1 MGIKESQ
8 FKPSIVERNAYPGI
22 DPDELEQGKNDE
34 EEEHH
39 MSPDKAETTALQ
51 HLKGKNQGHYYSGME
66 KAKEQGMLKDMV
78 SPTARPTPII
88 GVAIRGSVTG
98 GLPSGADQTGIS
110 PNTPTGRLGGY
121 EPIPIAKDNSELI
134 DKTPKNS
141 AICSS
146 RPISEPTGN
155 DGEKH
160 AHQVQNDVGEP
171 PQAVTGASEDSDDT
185 LTLKSAV
192 PKDIEVGGVEG
203 NDMDGEED
211 EEGSDPES
219 ATELRESKKSENTD
233 GFKPMGRFKPTG
245 RYAEEM
251 AESSDSESDDD
262 IKESVLAVAAGT
274 AAGTMAYRAAKDL
287 WKNRKCKK
295 CKKNKSECDCEKDKK
310 EVNEGK
316 HKSGCTCGFCAN
328 KGKMGK
334 KKEGGPSA
342 ADNVKKSFKKKK
354 EVDEGEEKN
363 NDNNPE
369 FKEKDEQQWRKD
381 RSASAAG
388 DNVRKSFEK
397 DSKENMEETY
407 KKHKKL
413 MNEKLGLDNGPK
425 YSNGNGGVP
434 TTTLLELKQSLQEKA
449 ISGTMNKKE
458 SETFRLIQEVLTKR
472 KL

>member
-1 MGIKESQ
+1 
-8 FKPSIVERNAYPGI
+8 
-22 DPDELEQGKNDE
+22 
-34 EEEHH
+34 

-219 ATELRESKKSENTD
+219 ATEL
-233 GFKPMGRFKPTG
+233 
-245 RYAEEM
+245 
-251 AESSDSESDDD
+251 
-262 IKESVLAVAAGT
+262 
-274 AAGTMAYRAAKDL
+274 
-287 WKNRKCKK
+287 
-295 CKKNKSECDCEKDKK
+295 
-310 EVNEGK
+310 NEGK
-316 HKSGCTCGFCAN
+316 HKGGCTCGFCKN

-381 RSASAAG
+381 RSASSAG
-388 DNVRKSFEK
+388 DDVRKSFEK

-413 MNEKLGLDNGPK
+413 MNEKLGLNNGPE
-425 YSNGNGGVP
+425 YSCGAGGVP
-434 TTTLLELKQSLQEKA
+434 TTKLLEVKKSLQEKA
-449 ISGTMNKKE
+449 MTGIMNKLE
-458 SETFRLIQEVLTKR
+458 SDTFRMIQEVLAKR